1 LKGVILAGGLGTR
14 LYPLT
19 KITNKHL
26 LPLYDKPMIYYPLI
40 TMVIAGIKD
49 VMIITGGSNA
59 GDFIRLLQ
67 NGQEFDLLRLHYAYQ
82 EKEGGIAHALSIAEN
97 FVDNDK
103 MLVILGDNILEDD
116 ISDAVSDFESQKGG
130 AKIFLKEVGSP
141 KDYGVAEIKDN
152 RIVGIEEKPAHPK
165 SKLAVIG
172 VYMYDASVFDIIR
185 KIKPS
190 ARGEMEITDVNNWYI
205 QEGNLTYH
213 ILDGWWGDAGASVDT
228 LLETNNFIARKIKN
242 AGSNHWWNWSAWKNS
257 H

>member
-1 LKGVILAGGLGTR
+1 LKGIILAGGLGTR

-40 TMVIAGIKD
+40 TMVKAGVKD
-49 VMIITGGSNA
+49 IMIITGGNNA

-67 NGQEFDLLRLHYAYQ
+67 NGQEFNLSRLNYAYQ
-82 EKEGGIAHALSIAEN
+82 EKEGGIAHALAIAED

-116 ISDAVSDFESQKGG
+116 IRKPVSDFGIQERG
-130 AKIFLKEVGSP
+130 AKIFLKEVKNP

-152 RIVGIEEKPAHPK
+152 RIVGIEEKPEHPK
-165 SKLAVIG
+165 SNLAVIG
-172 VYMYDASVFDIIR
+172 AYMYDASVFEIIR
-185 KIKPS
+185 NITPS

-205 QEGNLTYH
+205 REGILTYH
-213 ILDGWWGDAGASVDT
+213 LLPHPKPHIRQLIYYQT
-228 LLETNNFIARKIKN
+228 LLYFLYEPIFFD
-242 AGSNHWWNWSAWKNS
+242 H